1 VHIDWWTIALQAA
14 NFLLLAWLL
23 QHFLYRPVMAV
34 IDRRQAATERLMTE
48 ANSARE
54 RAQSAEHEIA
64 DRLGHAESERTE
76 LLAAARRA
84 AEDERKAL
92 VAKAAAEAKQLRDE
106 GLQAVDREREAA
118 LRELS
123 ATATRVAVAMAHRI
137 LAELPLE
144 AAEEA
149 FLEPPHSALAAL
161 PPDQKSVFAGS
172 NEGVPV
178 TVVSAA
184 PLSEPGRAQCQR
196 RIPEILGHPV
206 AIRFEVDPDLL
217 GGLDLHAGSATLRL
231 SWADK
236 LKRIGAGVEAAADAH
251 A

>member
-1 VHIDWWTIALQAA
+1 VRIDWWTIALQAA

-34 IDRRQAATERLMTE
+34 IARRQAATERVMAA
-48 ANSARE
+48 ANTAKE

-64 DRLGHAESERTE
+64 DRLRCAESERTE

-84 AEDERKAL
+84 AEDEQKAL
-92 VAKAAAEAKQLRDE
+92 FAKAAAAANQSRDE
-106 GLQAVDREREAA
+106 GLRAVEKEREAA
-118 LRELS
+118 LHQLS
-123 ATATRVAVAMAHRI
+123 ATATRLAVAMAHRL

-144 AAEEA
+144 AAEQA
-149 FLEPPHSALAAL
+149 FLEHLHSALAAL
-161 PPDQKSVFAGS
+161 PPDQRSVFAEF
-172 NEGVPV
+172 NEGVPM

-184 PLSEPGRAQCQR
+184 PLSEPGRTRCQR
-196 RIPEILGHPV
+196 RVPEILGHPV
-206 AIRFEVDPDLL
+206 AIRFEVYPDLL
-217 GGLDLHAGSATLRL
+217 GGLDLHAGEATLRL

-236 LKRIGAGVEAAADAH
+236 LKRIGAALEAATDAH